1 MFMKD
6 RETLVRNIIVLTSL
20 ILISAVLVDVF
31 QTTEMGV
38 FSTPK
43 PNLFSATPL
52 FATYGWDLY
61 IDREVGY
68 SFSYPSD
75 AHLHFGKSQFHP
87 LNAVT
92 ILFRI
97 PKSYG
102 NLGMV
107 IDVQNNIQR
116 LRPEEFA
123 STLWPA
129 NAEIPENFL
138 SKAETIDV
146 AGIAALKVE
155 IPPTLADFV
164 IIFPYQDKMFIVFP
178 ADDPMN
184 NDDPVKAEHMALFY
198 KVLGTFRFAD
208 NGGLP

>member
-1 MFMKD
+1 MVMKE
-6 RETLVRNIIVLTSL
+6 REILVRNIIVLTLL
-20 ILISAVLVDVF
+20 ILIPAVLMDIY

-38 FSTPK
+38 ISTPK

-52 FATYGWDLY
+52 FAIDGWYLY

-75 AHLHFGKSQFHP
+75 AYLQFGKSKFHP
-87 LNAVT
+87 YHAVT

-97 PKSYG
+97 PNSYG

-107 IDVQNNIQR
+107 IDVQKNIRR
-116 LRPEEFA
+116 LSPEEFA
-123 STLWPA
+123 RTLWPA
-129 NAEIPENFL
+129 NVEIPENFL
-138 SKAETIDV
+138 SKAETIDIV
-146 AGIAALKVE
+146 GIAALKVE

-184 NDDPVKAEHMALFY
+184 IDDPAKAEHLSLFN
-198 KVLGTFRFAD
+198 KVLGSFRFEA